1 MRPPARRSALIAT
14 GATSVA
20 GSNGMKDMRCALM
33 ANGPGG
39 ATNSMWPSAGAFTT
53 ISTPILP
60 FAPGRVS
67 TTNGSPKLFVKSSAS
82 ERARKSTEP
91 PGGLVAMMRTVRL
104 GQGCCA
110 GAASGSAHAARN
122 TRKQKIGRA
131 FIYARIIPKHLI
143 PSPSGRG
150 SG

>member
-1 MRPPARRSALIAT
+1 
-14 GATSVA
+14 
-20 GSNGMKDMRCALM
+20 M

-39 ATNSMWPSAGAFTT
+39 ATNSMWPSGSAFTT
-53 ISTPILP
+53 SSTPMLP

-67 TTNGSPKLFVKSSAS
+67 TTNGCSKVLLKSSAS
-82 ERARKSTEP
+82 ARARKSTEP

-110 GAASGSAHAARN
+110 CERTGRAHAASGA
-122 TRKQKIGRA
+122 TKQKIERA
-131 FIYARIIPKHLI
+131 FIYARIIPKARRRTAALSRKRDRGHLI

-150 SG
+150 AG